1 MKHTPRAP
9 GRPRNPVIGEPVT
22 VDTFPGARWRVIE
35 LTEHDEPGRFRLL
48 RLDRSPGR
56 GMQLAGILG
65 SRLRVCY

>member
-1 MKHTPRAP
+1 MRQAPRGP

-22 VDTFPGARWRVIE
+22 VDTFPGARWRVIPPRDG
-35 LTEHDEPGRFRLL
+35 DEPGRFRLL

-56 GMQLAGILG
+56 GVQLAGILG